1 MAKSKLTEYNKNE
14 ILLADIAKAIAHPAR
29 IKILEILTGCD
40 QCITGSI
47 VEKLPL
53 AQSTVSQH
61 LKELKRA
68 NLIAG
73 EVEGPKTCYCINKEG
88 MTKAKN
94 AFGEL
99 FSTICKC

>member
-1 MAKSKLTEYNKNE
+1 MAKSKLTEFNSNE

-29 IKILEILTGCD
+29 IKILEILNECD

-61 LKELKRA
+61 LKELKRV
-68 NLIAG
+68 NLITG
-73 EVEGPKTCYCINKEG
+73 EVEGPKTCYCINKEE
-88 MTKAKN
+88 MTKAKK
-94 AFGEL
+94 AFTQL
-99 FSTICKC
+99 FSTICNC